1 MCLQAER
8 LSSLILILYSMYDIK
23 ILRAHDIDV
32 QKTLN
37 QWKHKFTLRILSCVP
52 CPHEKGVS
60 HVTVCRTPKS

>member
-23 ILRAHDIDV
+23 ILRDNHTVV

-37 QWKHKFTLRILSCVP
+37 QWKHKFSVKVHSVLP
-52 CPHEKGVS
+52 CPHEQGV
-60 HVTVCRTPKS
+60 VIATVCRTPKP